1 MRFGYNTNGFAH
13 HRLEDTLTILAEL
26 GYESAAITLDHY
38 ALNPCDSDLPRQ
50 LSGVRTLLRRLNL
63 HCVIE
68 TGARFLLDPRQK
80 HQPTLLSADE
90 GDRHRRLDFLMR
102 AVDIASELGT
112 DLVSFWSGTPREPA
126 AHTVL
131 LERLEFRSLLTRFVA
146 VCNTIAYAHTRGIIH
161 RDLKPDNIVLG
172 EYGETAILDW
182 GLAKV
187 LHKDRVDPEAL
198 PKFPP
203 VAARDAL
210 NTFRL
215 KAGFRLELVAAE
227 PLVTEPIALEFDE
240 DGRLFVVEMSD
251 FPESDK
257 QHHGQVKRLEDTDGD
272 GRFDKATVFA
282 DGLRWPSAVHC
293 YGGGVFVGAVPDL
306 FFYKDTN
313 DDGVVDA
320 YSPPAACG

>member
-26 GYESAAITLDHY
+26 GYESVAITLDHY
-38 ALNPCDSDLPRQ
+38 ALNPYDSDLPRQ

-131 LERLEFRSLLTRFVA
+131 LERLADGCRQLCDYAMRHHVRLAFEPEPGMLIDTMSRFAELSKRVDDARFGLTIDIGHLHCLGETPIPDVLRQW
-146 VCNTIAYAHTRGIIH
+146 
-161 RDLKPDNIVLG
+161 RDLIWNVHIDDMRRGVHDHLLFGEGEIEFAPVLQTLDEIG
-172 EYGETAILDW
+172 YAGGVHVELSRHSHDAVETARRA
-182 GLAKV
+182 LAF
-187 LHKDRVDPEAL
+187 LQ
-198 PKFPP
+198 
-203 VAARDAL
+203 AAAQR
-210 NTFRL
+210 
-215 KAGFRLELVAAE
+215 
-227 PLVTEPIALEFDE
+227 
-240 DGRLFVVEMSD
+240 
-251 FPESDK
+251 
-257 QHHGQVKRLEDTDGD
+257 
-272 GRFDKATVFA
+272 
-282 DGLRWPSAVHC
+282 
-293 YGGGVFVGAVPDL
+293 
-306 FFYKDTN
+306 
-313 DDGVVDA
+313 
-320 YSPPAACG
+320 